1 MLMVELVIS
10 LFVILKG
17 EKSMPVEAELEDSV
31 QYSPL
36 QRMRHSAAHVMAE
49 AVQEMFPDA
58 KFAIGPAIED
68 GFYYDFDLPRPLTP
82 GDFPEIEQRMAKI
95 IAGKYSFVRDH
106 WSRLK
111 ALEYFRS
118 KGQPYKVEIIENL
131 PDEGP
136 AHAYEQQSNFPELC
150 LVHEG
155 GNWPSGVTIYQQ
167 HNFLDLCRGP
177 HVEHTGQIGPF
188 KLLRVAGAYWRG
200 DENRP
205 MLQRL
210 YGTAWFTQEELD
222 QYLQRL
228 EEAQKRDHRKLGKE
242 LELFHFDATAPGM
255 PYWLPKGFKLLSE
268 LISFWRIEHEKR
280 GYQEISAPLLN
291 DKKLWEISGH
301 WEHYQENMFLV
312 PIDEN
317 TEYGVKPMNCPN
329 AMLVF
334 NFKTRSYRDL
344 PLRLSDCD
352 ILHRHERAGTLH
364 GLLRAQ
370 KFQQDDAHLFVTEDQ
385 LEQEYDGV
393 LEITHLFYSI
403 FDLKYSFRL
412 GTRPEGYIGDLET
425 WNKAEA
431 VLRRILDKH
440 VGSGNYRVAD
450 GDGAFYG
457 PKIDILM
464 EDALG
469 RSWQMGTIQLDF
481 QLPRRFECSY
491 IDKDGKA
498 KTPVVI
504 HRVIYGSLERFIGI
518 LIEHTAGAFP
528 AWLAPVQVR
537 VITIADRNIPYAQEV
552 IQRLRD
558 QAIRVELDDSPERM
572 NAKIRE
578 AQLQKIPY
586 MLVVGDKEQQN
597 QAVSVRLRTNE
608 NLGVTPLDSFIARI
622 TDIIKTRSR
631 EL

>member
-1 MLMVELVIS
+1 MS
-10 LFVILKG
+10 
-17 EKSMPVEAELEDSV
+17 VEAELENSV

-82 GDFPEIEQRMAKI
+82 ADFPEIEQRMAKI
-95 IAGKYSFVRDH
+95 IAGKYPFVRDH
-106 WSRLK
+106 WSRLR
-111 ALEYFRS
+111 ALEYFRD

-131 PDEGP
+131 PGDEQTSV
-136 AHAYEQQSNFPELC
+136 YQQQNQFPELC
-150 LVHEG
+150 RVQDST
-155 GNWPSGVTIYQQ
+155 NWPGEVTIYQQ

-188 KLLRVAGAYWRG
+188 KLMRVAGAYWRG

-205 MLQRL
+205 MLQHL
-210 YGTAWFTQEELD
+210 YGTAWFTQQELD
-222 QYLQRL
+222 QYLYRL

-255 PYWLPKGFKLLSE
+255 PYWLPKGFILMSG
-268 LISFWRIEHEKR
+268 LIDFWRIEHEKR
-280 GYQEISAPLLN
+280 GYQEISTPLLN

-301 WEHYQENMFLV
+301 WEHFREDMFLV

-317 TEYGVKPMNCPN
+317 TTYGVKPMNCPN

-334 NFKTRSYRDL
+334 NFKTRSYREL
-344 PLRLSDCD
+344 PLRLSDLG

-364 GLLRAQ
+364 GLLRVQ

-385 LEQEYDGV
+385 LEQEYDSV
-393 LEITHLFYSI
+393 LEIVDLFYSI

-431 VLRRILDKH
+431 VLRHILDKH
-440 VGSGNYRVAD
+440 VGPGNYRVAD

-464 EDALG
+464 EDDLG

-481 QLPRRFECSY
+481 QLPRRFNCSY
-491 IDKDGKA
+491 IDKDGRS

-504 HRVIYGSLERFIGI
+504 HRAIFGTLERFIGI
-518 LIEHTAGAFP
+518 LIEHYTGAFP

-537 VITIADRNIPYAQEV
+537 IITIADRHFLYAQEV
-552 IQRLRD
+552 MQRLHD
-558 QAIRVELDDSPERM
+558 WGIRVELDHSPERI
-572 NAKIRE
+572 NAKIRA

-586 MLVVGDKEQQN
+586 MLVVGDKEQQS

-608 NLGVTPLDSFIARI
+608 NLGVTPLETFIARI

-631 EL
+631 GL

>member
-1 MLMVELVIS
+1 MSI
-10 LFVILKG
+10 
-17 EKSMPVEAELEDSV
+17 EAELENSV

-58 KFAIGPAIED
+58 RFAIGPAIED
-68 GFYYDFDLPRPLTP
+68 GFYYDFDLPRSLTP
-82 GDFPEIEQRMAKI
+82 ADFPEIEQRMAKI
-95 IAGKYSFVRDH
+95 IAGKYPFVRDH

-111 ALEYFRS
+111 ALEYFRD

-131 PDEGP
+131 PD
-136 AHAYEQQSNFPELC
+136 HEQASEYQQQNDFPELC
-150 LVHEG
+150 RVQESR
-155 GNWPSGVTIYQQ
+155 NWPGEVIIYQQ
-167 HNFLDLCRGP
+167 HNFVDLCRGP

-188 KLLRVAGAYWRG
+188 KLMRVAGAYWRG
-200 DENRP
+200 DEHRP

-222 QYLQRL
+222 QYLYHL
-228 EEAQKRDHRKLGKE
+228 EEAQKRDHRKLGKQ
-242 LELFHFDATAPGM
+242 LELFHFDETAPGM

-268 LISFWRIEHEKR
+268 LINFWRIEHEKR
-280 GYQEISAPLLN
+280 GYQEISTPLLN

-301 WEHYQENMFLV
+301 WEHFREDMFHAPV
-312 PIDEN
+312 DEN
-317 TEYGVKPMNCPN
+317 TTYGLKPMNCPN

-334 NFKTRSYRDL
+334 NFKTRSYREL
-344 PLRLSDCD
+344 PLRLSDLG

-364 GLLRAQ
+364 GLLRVQ

-385 LEQEYDGV
+385 LEQEYNNV
-393 LEITHLFYSI
+393 LEIVDLFYSI
-403 FDLKYSFRL
+403 FNLKYSFRL

-431 VLRRILDKH
+431 VLQNILDKH
-440 VGSGNYRVAD
+440 VGQGNYRVAD

-464 EDALG
+464 EDDLG

-481 QLPRRFECSY
+481 QLPRRFNCSY
-491 IDKDGKA
+491 IDKDGQA

-504 HRVIYGSLERFIGI
+504 HRAIFGTFERFIGI

-528 AWLAPVQVR
+528 VWLAPVQVR
-537 VITIADRNIPYAQEV
+537 IITIADRHAPYAQEV
-552 IQRLRD
+552 MQHLRNLG
-558 QAIRVELDDSPERM
+558 IRVELDHSSERM

-586 MLVVGDKEQQN
+586 MLVVGDKEQQS
-597 QAVSVRLRTNE
+597 QSVSVRLRTNE
-608 NLGVTPLDSFIARI
+608 NLGVIPVDTFIDRI
-622 TDIIKTRSR
+622 TDIIKTKSR
-631 EL
+631 DL

>member
-1 MLMVELVIS
+1 MS
-10 LFVILKG
+10 
-17 EKSMPVEAELEDSV
+17 VEAELENSV

-58 KFAIGPAIED
+58 RFAIGPAIEE

-82 GDFPEIEQRMAKI
+82 ADFPEIEQRMAKI
-95 IAGKYSFVRDH
+95 IAGKYPFVRDH

-111 ALEYFRS
+111 ALEYFRD

-131 PDEGP
+131 PD
-136 AHAYEQQSNFPELC
+136 HEQASVYQQQNDFPELC
-150 LVHEG
+150 RVQE
-155 GNWPSGVTIYQQ
+155 NADWPDEVTIYQQ

-177 HVEHTGQIGPF
+177 HVEHTSQIGPF
-188 KLLRVAGAYWRG
+188 KLMRVAGAYWRG

-222 QYLQRL
+222 QYLHRL
-228 EEAQKRDHRKLGKE
+228 EEAQKRDHRRLGKE
-242 LELFHFDATAPGM
+242 LELLHFDTTAPGM
-255 PYWLPKGFKLLSE
+255 PYWLPKGFIVLSG
-268 LISFWRIEHEKR
+268 LINFWRIEHEKR
-280 GYQEISAPLLN
+280 GYQEISTPLLN

-301 WEHYQENMFLV
+301 WEHFREDMFLL

-317 TEYGVKPMNCPN
+317 TTYGLKPMNCPN

-334 NFKTRSYRDL
+334 NFKKRSYREL
-344 PLRLSDCD
+344 PLRLSDLG
-352 ILHRHERAGTLH
+352 ILHRHERTGTLH
-364 GLLRAQ
+364 GLLRVQ

-385 LEQEYDGV
+385 LEQEYEGV
-393 LEITHLFYSI
+393 LELADLFYSI

-431 VLRRILDKH
+431 VSRHILDKH
-440 VGSGNYRVAD
+440 VGPGNYRVAD

-464 EDALG
+464 EDDLG

-481 QLPRRFECSY
+481 QLPRRFNCSY
-491 IDKDGKA
+491 IAKDGQA

-504 HRVIYGSLERFIGI
+504 HRAIFGTLERFIGI

-537 VITIADRNIPYAQEV
+537 IITIADRHIPYAQEV
-552 IQRLRD
+552 MQRLRN
-558 QAIRVELDDSPERM
+558 QGIRVELDDSPERM

-586 MLVVGDKEQQN
+586 MLVVGDKEQQA
-597 QAVSVRLRTNE
+597 QAVSVRLRTSE
-608 NLGVTPLDSFIARI
+608 NLGVTPLDTFIARI
-622 TDIIKTRSR
+622 TDNIKTKSR

>member
-1 MLMVELVIS
+1 MS
-10 LFVILKG
+10 
-17 EKSMPVEAELEDSV
+17 VEAELENSV

-58 KFAIGPAIED
+58 RFAIGPAIEE

-82 GDFPEIEQRMAKI
+82 ADFPEIEQRMAKI
-95 IAGKYSFVRDH
+95 IAGKYPFVRDH

-111 ALEYFRS
+111 ALEYFRD

-131 PDEGP
+131 PD
-136 AHAYEQQSNFPELC
+136 HEQASVYQQQNDFPELC
-150 LVHEG
+150 RVQE
-155 GNWPSGVTIYQQ
+155 NADWPDEVTIYQQ

-177 HVEHTGQIGPF
+177 HVEHTSQIGPF
-188 KLLRVAGAYWRG
+188 KLMRVAGAYWRG

-222 QYLQRL
+222 QYLHRL
-228 EEAQKRDHRKLGKE
+228 EEAQKRDHRRLGKE
-242 LELFHFDATAPGM
+242 LELLHFDTTAPGM
-255 PYWLPKGFKLLSE
+255 PYWLPKGFIVLSG
-268 LISFWRIEHEKR
+268 LINFWRIEHEKR
-280 GYQEISAPLLN
+280 GYQEISTPLLN

-301 WEHYQENMFLV
+301 WEHFREDMFLV

-317 TEYGVKPMNCPN
+317 TTYGVKPMNCPN

-334 NFKTRSYRDL
+334 NFKTRSYREL
-344 PLRLSDCD
+344 PLRLSDLG

-364 GLLRAQ
+364 GLLRVQ
-370 KFQQDDAHLFVTEDQ
+370 KFQQDDAHMFVTEDQ

-393 LEITHLFYSI
+393 LEIVDLFYSI

-431 VLRRILDKH
+431 VLRHILDKH
-440 VGSGNYRVAD
+440 VGPGNYRVAD

-464 EDALG
+464 EDDLG

-481 QLPRRFECSY
+481 QLPRRFNCSY
-491 IDKDGKA
+491 IDKDGQA
-498 KTPVVI
+498 KTPAVI
-504 HRVIYGSLERFIGI
+504 HRAIFGTLERFIGI

-528 AWLAPVQVR
+528 TWLAPVQVR
-537 VITIADRNIPYAQEV
+537 IITIADRHIPYAQEV
-552 IQRLRD
+552 MQRLRN
-558 QAIRVELDDSPERM
+558 QGIRVELDDSPERM

-578 AQLQKIPY
+578 AQLQKVPY
-586 MLVVGDKEQQN
+586 MLVVGDREQQS

-608 NLGVTPLDSFIARI
+608 NLGVTPLDTFIARI
-622 TDIIKTRSR
+622 TDIINTKSS

>member
-1 MLMVELVIS
+1 
-10 LFVILKG
+10 
-17 EKSMPVEAELEDSV
+17 
-31 QYSPL
+31 Q
-36 QRMRHSAAHVMAE
+36 
-49 AVQEMFPDA
+49 
-58 KFAIGPAIED
+58 
-68 GFYYDFDLPRPLTP
+68 
-82 GDFPEIEQRMAKI
+82 
-95 IAGKYSFVRDH
+95 
-106 WSRLK
+106 
-111 ALEYFRS
+111 
-118 KGQPYKVEIIENL
+118 
-131 PDEGP
+131 
-136 AHAYEQQSNFPELC
+136 AHAYQQQKDFPELC
-150 LVHEG
+150 LLHEDSD
-155 GNWPSGVTIYQQ
+155 WSGEVTIYQQ

-188 KLLRVAGAYWRG
+188 KLMRVAGAYWRG

-222 QYLQRL
+222 RYLYRL
-228 EEAQKRDHRKLGKE
+228 EEAQKRDHRKLGRE
-242 LELFHFDATAPGM
+242 LELLHFDATAPGM
-255 PYWLPKGFKLLSE
+255 PYWLPKGFKVLSE

-301 WEHYQENMFLV
+301 WEHYREDMFLV

-317 TEYGVKPMNCPN
+317 MTYGLKPMNCPN

-334 NFKTRSYRDL
+334 NFKTRSYREL
-344 PLRLSDCD
+344 PLRLSDVD
-352 ILHRHERAGTLH
+352 TLHRNERAGTLH

-393 LEITHLFYSI
+393 LELTDLFYRI

-431 VLRRILDKH
+431 VLQRILDKH
-440 VGSGNYRVAD
+440 AGPGNYRVAD

-481 QLPRRFECSY
+481 QLPRRFDCSY
-491 IDKDGKA
+491 IDKDGQA

-537 VITIADRNIPYAQEV
+537 IITIADRHVPYAQEV
-552 IQRLRD
+552 MQRLHD

-572 NAKIRE
+572 NAKIRA

-586 MLVVGDKEQQN
+586 MLVVGDKEQQS

-608 NLGVTPLDSFIARI
+608 NLGITPLDSFITRI
-622 TDIIKTRSR
+622 TNIIKTRSR

>member
-1 MLMVELVIS
+1 MS
-10 LFVILKG
+10 
-17 EKSMPVEAELEDSV
+17 VEADLQKSV

-49 AVQEMFPDA
+49 AVQEMFLSA
-58 KFAIGPAIED
+58 KFGIGPAIED

-82 GDFPEIEQRMAKI
+82 GDFPEIEQRMARI
-95 IAGKYSFVRDH
+95 IAGKYPFMRDR
-106 WSRLK
+106 WSRQK
-111 ALEYFRS
+111 ALEYFRG
-118 KGQPYKVEIIENL
+118 KDQPYKVEIIENL
-131 PDEGP
+131 PDEEE
-136 AHAYEQQSNFPELC
+136 ARAYQQQNDFPELC
-150 LVHEG
+150 RVRER
-155 GNWPSGVTIYQQ
+155 GNWPGEVTIYQQ
-167 HNFLDLCRGP
+167 HNFVDLCRGP
-177 HVEHTGQIGPF
+177 HVEHAGQIGPF
-188 KLLRVAGAYWRG
+188 KLMRVAGAYWRG
-200 DENRP
+200 DEKRP

-222 QYLQRL
+222 QYLWRL

-255 PYWLPKGFKLLSE
+255 PYWLPKGFKVLSE
-268 LISFWRIEHEKR
+268 LINFWRIEHEKR
-280 GYQEISAPLLN
+280 GYQEISAPLIN

-301 WEHYQENMFLV
+301 WEHYREDMFL
-312 PIDEN
+312 ISTDGN
-317 TEYGVKPMNCPN
+317 ITYGLKPMNCPN
-329 AMLVF
+329 AMIVF
-334 NFKTRSYRDL
+334 NLKTRSYRDL
-344 PLRLSDCD
+344 PLRLLDCD

-370 KFQQDDAHLFVTEDQ
+370 KFQQDDAHIFVSEDQ
-385 LEQEYDGV
+385 VEEEYDRIF
-393 LEITHLFYSI
+393 EIADFFYSI
-403 FDLKYSFRL
+403 FDLKYSLRL

-425 WNKAEA
+425 WDRAEA
-431 VLRRILDKH
+431 ALRGILDKH
-440 VGSGNYRVAD
+440 AGPGKYEVAD

-464 EDALG
+464 EDVLG

-491 IDKDGKA
+491 VDKDGQV

-504 HRVIYGSLERFIGI
+504 HRVIYGTLERFIGI

-537 VITIADRNIPYAQEV
+537 VITIADRHIPYAREV
-552 IQRLRD
+552 IEHLRG
-558 QAIRVELDDSPERM
+558 QGIRVELDDSRERM

-586 MLVVGDKEQQN
+586 MLVVGDKEQQEH
-597 QAVSVRLRTNE
+597 AISVRLRTNE
-608 NLGVTPLDSFIARI
+608 NLGRMPLANFVERIAGN
-622 TDIIKTRSR
+622 IKTRSR
-631 EL
+631 DL

>member
-1 MLMVELVIS
+1 
-10 LFVILKG
+10 
-17 EKSMPVEAELEDSV
+17 
-31 QYSPL
+31 
-36 QRMRHSAAHVMAE
+36 MAE

-58 KFAIGPAIED
+58 KFAVGPAIED
-68 GFYYDFDLPRPLTP
+68 GFYYDFELPRPLTP
-82 GDFPEIEQRMAKI
+82 DDFPEIEQRMAKI
-95 IAGKYSFVRDH
+95 IAGKYPFVRDY

-118 KGQPYKVEIIENL
+118 KVQPYKVEIIENL

-136 AHAYEQQSNFPELC
+136 ANAYQQQNDFPELC
-150 LVHEG
+150 RVREG
-155 GNWPSGVTIYQQ
+155 GNWPAEVTIYQQ

-188 KLLRVAGAYWRG
+188 KLMRVAGAYWRG

-222 QYLQRL
+222 QYLHRL

-255 PYWLPKGFKLLSE
+255 PYWLPKGFIVLSG
-268 LISFWRIEHEKR
+268 LINFWRIEHEKR
-280 GYQEISAPLLN
+280 GYQEISTPLLN

-301 WEHYQENMFLV
+301 WEHFREDMFLV

-317 TEYGVKPMNCPN
+317 TTYGVKPMNCPN

-334 NFKTRSYRDL
+334 NFKTRSYREL
-344 PLRLSDCD
+344 PLRLSDLG

-364 GLLRAQ
+364 GLLRVQ
-370 KFQQDDAHLFVTEDQ
+370 KFQQDDAHMFVTEDQ
-385 LEQEYDGV
+385 LEQEYEGV
-393 LEITHLFYSI
+393 LEIVDLFYSI

-431 VLRRILDKH
+431 VLRHILDKH
-440 VGSGNYRVAD
+440 VGPGNYRVAD

-457 PKIDILM
+457 PKIDILI
-464 EDALG
+464 EDDLG

-481 QLPRRFECSY
+481 QLPRRFNCSY
-491 IDKDGKA
+491 IDKDGQA

-504 HRVIYGSLERFIGI
+504 HRAIFGTLERFIGI

-528 AWLAPVQVR
+528 AWLAPVQAR
-537 VITIADRNIPYAQEV
+537 IITIADRHIPYAQEV
-552 IQRLRD
+552 MQRLRN
-558 QAIRVELDDSPERM
+558 QGIRVELDDSPERM

-586 MLVVGDKEQQN
+586 MLVVGDKEQQA

-608 NLGVTPLDSFIARI
+608 NLGTTSLESFITRI
-622 TDIIKTRSR
+622 TDIIKTKSR
-631 EL
+631 DL

>member
-1 MLMVELVIS
+1 MS
-10 LFVILKG
+10 
-17 EKSMPVEAELEDSV
+17 VEAELENSE

-58 KFAIGPAIED
+58 RFAIGPAIED
-68 GFYYDFDLPRPLTP
+68 GFYYDFDLPRSLTP
-82 GDFPEIEQRMAKI
+82 ADFPEIEQRMAKI
-95 IAGKYSFVRDH
+95 IAGKYPFVRDH

-111 ALEYFRS
+111 ALEYFRD

-131 PDEGP
+131 PD
-136 AHAYEQQSNFPELC
+136 HEQASEYQQQNDFPDLC
-150 LVHEG
+150 RVQESK
-155 GNWPSGVTIYQQ
+155 NWPGEVTIYQQ

-177 HVEHTGQIGPF
+177 HLEHTGQIGPF
-188 KLLRVAGAYWRG
+188 KLMRVAGAYWRG
-200 DENRP
+200 DEHRP

-210 YGTAWFTQEELD
+210 YGTAWFTQKELD
-222 QYLQRL
+222 QYLYHL
-228 EEAQKRDHRKLGKE
+228 EEAKKRDHRKLGKE
-242 LELFHFDATAPGM
+242 LELFHFDETAPGM

-268 LISFWRIEHEKR
+268 LINFWRIEHEKR
-280 GYQEISAPLLN
+280 GYQEISTPLLN

-301 WEHYQENMFLV
+301 WEHFREDMFHLPV
-312 PIDEN
+312 DEN
-317 TEYGVKPMNCPN
+317 TTYGLKPMNCPN
-329 AMLVF
+329 AMFVF
-334 NFKTRSYRDL
+334 NFKTRSYREL
-344 PLRLSDCD
+344 PLRLSDLG
-352 ILHRHERAGTLH
+352 ILHRHELAGTLH
-364 GLLRAQ
+364 GLLRVQ

-385 LEQEYDGV
+385 LEQEYIGV
-393 LEITHLFYSI
+393 LEIVDLFYSI

-431 VLRRILDKH
+431 VLRNILDKH
-440 VGSGNYRVAD
+440 VGPGNYRVAD

-464 EDALG
+464 EDDLG

-481 QLPRRFECSY
+481 QLPRRFNCSY
-491 IDKDGKA
+491 IDKDGQA

-504 HRVIYGSLERFIGI
+504 HRAIFGTFERFIGI

-537 VITIADRNIPYAQEV
+537 IITIADRHVPYAQEV
-552 IQRLRD
+552 MQHLRD
-558 QAIRVELDDSPERM
+558 LGIHIELDHSSERI

-586 MLVVGDKEQQN
+586 MLVVGDREQQS

-608 NLGVTPLDSFIARI
+608 NLGVIPLDTFIDRI
-622 TDIIKTRSR
+622 TDIIKTKSR
-631 EL
+631 NL

>member
-1 MLMVELVIS
+1 MS
-10 LFVILKG
+10 
-17 EKSMPVEAELEDSV
+17 VEAELENSE

-58 KFAIGPAIED
+58 RFAIGPAIED
-68 GFYYDFDLPRPLTP
+68 GFYYDFDLPRSLTP
-82 GDFPEIEQRMAKI
+82 ADFPEIEQRMAKI
-95 IAGKYSFVRDH
+95 IAGKYPFVRDH

-111 ALEYFRS
+111 ALEYFRD

-131 PDEGP
+131 PD
-136 AHAYEQQSNFPELC
+136 HEQASEYQQQNDFPDLC
-150 LVHEG
+150 RVQESK
-155 GNWPSGVTIYQQ
+155 NWPGEVTIYQQ

-188 KLLRVAGAYWRG
+188 KLMRVAGAYWRG
-200 DENRP
+200 DEHRP

-210 YGTAWFTQEELD
+210 YGTAWFTQKELD
-222 QYLQRL
+222 QYLYHL
-228 EEAQKRDHRKLGKE
+228 EEAKKRDHRKLGKE
-242 LELFHFDATAPGM
+242 LELFHFDETAPGM

-268 LISFWRIEHEKR
+268 LINFWRIEHEKR
-280 GYQEISAPLLN
+280 GYQEISTPLLN

-301 WEHYQENMFLV
+301 WEHFREDMFHLPV
-312 PIDEN
+312 DEN
-317 TEYGVKPMNCPN
+317 TTYGLKPMNCPN
-329 AMLVF
+329 AMFVF
-334 NFKTRSYRDL
+334 NFKTRSYREL
-344 PLRLSDCD
+344 PLRLSDLG
-352 ILHRHERAGTLH
+352 ILHRHELAGTLH
-364 GLLRAQ
+364 GLLRVQ

-385 LEQEYDGV
+385 LEQEYIGV
-393 LEITHLFYSI
+393 LEIVDLFYSI

-431 VLRRILDKH
+431 VLRNILDKH
-440 VGSGNYRVAD
+440 VGPGNYRVAD

-464 EDALG
+464 EDDLG

-481 QLPRRFECSY
+481 QLPRRFNCSY
-491 IDKDGKA
+491 IDKDGQA

-504 HRVIYGSLERFIGI
+504 HRAIFGTFERFIGI

-537 VITIADRNIPYAQEV
+537 IITIADRHVPYAQEV
-552 IQRLRD
+552 MQHLRD
-558 QAIRVELDDSPERM
+558 LGIHIELDHSSERI

-586 MLVVGDKEQQN
+586 MLVVGDREQQS

-608 NLGVTPLDSFIARI
+608 NLGVIPLDTFIDRI
-622 TDIIKTRSR
+622 TDIIKTKSR
-631 EL
+631 NL